1 MFPLRAL
8 AVSEGRC
15 QLEGPWNIP
24 LGVGGQEVFKT
35 VSTDR
40 SISIRSVWVGIDRK
54 KIKISVENGER
65 EIE

>member
-24 LGVGGQEVFKT
+24 LGVGGQEVWQLSPAGFKHG
-35 VSTDR
+35 VK
-40 SISIRSVWVGIDRK
+40 VF
-54 KIKISVENGER
+54 
-65 EIE
+65 

>member
-24 LGVGGQEVFKT
+24 LGVGGQEA
-35 VSTDR
+35 
-40 SISIRSVWVGIDRK
+40 SIYRRIDVRLA
-54 KIKISVENGER
+54 VTR
-65 EIE
+65 ETSS

>member
-1 MFPLRAL
+1 MEAQHPGACDPKK
-8 AVSEGRC
+8 GRK
-15 QLEGPWNIP
+15 
-24 LGVGGQEVFKT
+24 VFKT